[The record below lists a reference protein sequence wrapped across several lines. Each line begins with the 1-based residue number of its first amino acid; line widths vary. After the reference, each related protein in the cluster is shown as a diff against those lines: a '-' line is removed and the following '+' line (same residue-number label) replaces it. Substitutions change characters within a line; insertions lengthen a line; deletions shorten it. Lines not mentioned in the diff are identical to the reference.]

1 MTDEHQTVPDD
12 EQRVSRLAAAPPSVE
27 APIRDDDAVVQEYA
41 RRYAAP
47 REPRAKRKELPRSY
61 STSRVSDE
69 ERLWA
74 AVAHASVWV
83 TMLGGIFTIGAI
95 IPVSIFVP
103 LVIYFLFRRS
113 SDYVAFHA
121 LQAFVL
127 QLLGTVGAATLLLL
141 GGTIWSLGM
150 VVAAV
155 SVIVLVGFVLMPLW
169 ALVGLLLLVIV
180 VGLPLAM
187 VLYGTIAAIA
197 TYKGQDYRYPYIS
210 HWVDRQLA
218 GGLMNTA

>member
-1 MTDEHQTVPDD
+1 MTDEHKTVPDD
-12 EQRVSRLAAAPPSVE
+12 EQRVSRLAAAPPAVE
-27 APIRDDDAVVQEYA
+27 APIQDDDEVVQEYA
-41 RRYAAP
+41 QRYAAP

-150 VVAAV
+150 IVAAV